1 MLIGP
6 FRHGSS
12 LLLAKNDKTLNTNL
26 LFDLFPTLLG
36 RKGIQ
41 LRTTFLTYMLQ
52 WRLSLDS
59 NRRSVA
65 QHILVGKAAMV
76 SILNFTRVSFKITV
90 GDLKSMDLTGMD
102 VSDQYIWS
110 KSNFKKKMYKFTLYF
125 SKCICC
131 LFGVQAF

>member
-1 MLIGP
+1 
-6 FRHGSS
+6 
-12 LLLAKNDKTLNTNL
+12 
-26 LFDLFPTLLG
+26 
-36 RKGIQ
+36 
-41 LRTTFLTYMLQ
+41 MLQ

-76 SILNFTRVSFKITV
+76 SILNFTSVSFKITV

-125 SKCICC
+125 RKCICC